1 MNKQSDI
8 DASIYFEEKVD
19 SLRNELINLGTFNP
33 GIKEIG
39 KNLTENFELFTYYKG
54 DRMYINTNKLNPDSK
69 ILNNIK
75 KVTSFEFKDENT
87 NPTTKKKIN
96 KLYDISDKIRNLR
109 KLLWEERIKL
119 IYKKGITWQIYQYIK
134 SLWTT
139 FRQ

>member
-1 MNKQSDI
+1 MSKQSDL
-8 DASIYFEEKVD
+8 DVNLYFKKKVH
-19 SLRNELINLGTFNP
+19 SLRNEFINLGTFNP

-119 IYKKGITWQIYQYIK
+119 IYKKRAKYGKFINP
-134 SLWTT
+134 
-139 FRQ
+139 

>member
-1 MNKQSDI
+1 MSKQSDI
-8 DASIYFEEKVD
+8 YVNLYFKKKVH

-33 GIKEIG
+33 DIKEIG
-39 KNLTENFELFTYYKG
+39 KNLTENFAVFTYYKG
-54 DRMYINTNKLNPDSK
+54 NRMYINANSINPDSK

-109 KLLWEERIKL
+109 KLL
-119 IYKKGITWQIYQYIK
+119 
-134 SLWTT
+134 
-139 FRQ
+139 